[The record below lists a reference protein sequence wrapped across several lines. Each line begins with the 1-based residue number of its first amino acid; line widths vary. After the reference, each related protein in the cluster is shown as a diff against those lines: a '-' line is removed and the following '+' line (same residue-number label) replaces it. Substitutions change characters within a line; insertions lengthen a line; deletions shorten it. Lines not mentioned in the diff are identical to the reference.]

1 MRHKENHK
9 QPQELK
15 CSMCIY
21 TNKNEA
27 QLNKHKESHKDE
39 ELVECDMCNFAEEDP
54 QGKSQGEIRTKVSD
68 VWHYLTKLV
77 TGRQPH

>member
-1 MRHKENHK
+1 
-9 QPQELK
+9 
-15 CSMCIY
+15 MCIY

-39 ELVECDMCNFAEEDP
+39 ELLECDMCNFAEEDP
-54 QGKSQGEIRTKVSD
+54 QGKSQGEIITKVSD
-68 VWHYLTKLV
+68 VWQYLTKLV